1 MDMWLKIGSAV
12 LLGIFIIML
21 IPQAKHMLTNSPE
34 AEPGDWPAFIM
45 PLLAIGGFV
54 ALLMWL
60 V

>member
-1 MDMWLKIGSAV
+1 MDMWLKIGSAL

-21 IPQAKHMLTNSPE
+21 LPQAKHMLKHSPD
-34 AEPGDWPAFIM
+34 AEPGDWQGFLV
-45 PLLAIGGFV
+45 PLLAVGGFV